1 MGRFFVKGRRAG
13 GGKNYLCMHGKQA
26 RNRCKKEAINGRDDE
41 NSEGTVHAKI
51 HQLSKKRK
59 WRLTR
64 KENKNG
70 KLRSYFSS
78 GASFEAGVWTSGKT
92 LWRKNPRV
100 QSL

>member
-1 MGRFFVKGRRAG
+1 VQ
-13 GGKNYLCMHGKQA
+13 KQ
-26 RNRCKKEAINGRDDE
+26 AINGRDDE
-41 NSEGTVHAKI
+41 NSEECPAII
-51 HQLSKKRK
+51 HQLGKKRK

-92 LWRKNPRV
+92 LKRKNPRV
-100 QSL
+100 RSL